1 MRSPISCP
9 SWVIILLVLTII
21 SCNKNDIG
29 APVQPPGKGIS
40 NLVNIQLSGRI
51 TDEGQ
56 QPVSGAIIR
65 SGTLVVQSDI
75 NGNFSFSTL
84 SVNPHA
90 TLVEVNKS
98 GFFRSY
104 KTIEVQPESGQFVD
118 ITLKKQSGDIQFNAQ
133 SGTLQVLN
141 NGGQINFPANAM
153 TDKVSGQQY
162 TGTVS
167 LAAYSL
173 FTSDNSFYSFLPGI
187 KGKDI
192 DKRDVVL
199 HPISMVVAELAGSAS
214 QSLEIAAGTLASV
227 QFPIAATD
235 LGQAPATISM
245 WHYDAGSGI
254 WMEEGKAIKNGSYYE
269 GTVSHFSI
277 WTCADASP
285 LISMQANIT
294 DKNGNG
300 LSYARIQLFENN
312 NEKIISPI
320 ARADGTGYVTISA
333 PANKQL
339 VLKVLNDCGG
349 VLANKNISTANAKL
363 WLGKLEAAVD
373 GNNSLTISGKV
384 DNCKNGGVYNGHV
397 TIDLEGKTYRTG
409 IMDGSFSITM
419 QRCTAG
425 LAMASVVAVDN
436 AGAMESSILQFEV
449 GTGTM
454 DIGTISTCDPANSQF
469 VSYNINGTN
478 YLLQAPADSL
488 VQALSAQANK
498 TIIHCYS
505 GTNKVKPVFSFTFTG
520 EAKPGQYPVGALNI
534 NQDKLAF
541 APSGNIAV
549 EITNYG
555 MPGGFITGKCIGR
568 VKSPSFNQPLPFSFN
583 FKVLRQF

>member
-40 NLVNIQLSGRI
+40 SLVNIQLSGRI

-56 QPVSGAIIR
+56 QPVSGAIVR
-65 SGTLVVQSDI
+65 SGTQVIQSDI
-75 NGNFSFSTL
+75 NGNFTFSVL
-84 SVNPHA
+84 SVNPNA
-90 TLVEVNKS
+90 TLVEVNKA
-98 GFFRSY
+98 GFFRSF

-118 ITLKKQSGDIQFNAQ
+118 IILKKQSRDIQFNAQ
-133 SGTLQVLN
+133 AGTLQVLE
-141 NGGQINFPANAM
+141 NGGQLNFPSNAM
-153 TDKVSGQQY
+153 ADKVNGQQY
-162 TGTVS
+162 TGAVS
-167 LAAYSL
+167 LSAYSMFTTDNNFYSL
-173 FTSDNSFYSFLPGI
+173 FPGN
-187 KGKDI
+187 KGKDL

-199 HPISMVVAELAGSAS
+199 EPFSVMVTELAGSAG
-214 QSLEIAAGTLASV
+214 QSLELGQGTLATV
-227 QFPIAATD
+227 QFPIGSSD
-235 LGQAPATISM
+235 LGRAPATIAM
-245 WHYDAGSGI
+245 WHYDAGTGI

-269 GTVSHFSI
+269 GKVSHFST
-277 WTCADASP
+277 WACAGSSP

-294 DKNGNG
+294 DKNGIG
-300 LSYARIQLFENN
+300 LSFARVQLLGNN
-312 NEKIISPI
+312 AEKKISPI
-320 ARADGTGYVTISA
+320 ARADANGYLTISA
-333 PANKQL
+333 PANHQV
-339 VLKVLNDCGG
+339 VLQVINDCGG
-349 VLANKNISTANAKL
+349 VLANKNISTGSSKL
-363 WLGKLEAAVD
+363 WLGKLAAAVD

-397 TIDLEGKTYRTG
+397 TIDLEGKTYRAG
-409 IMDGSFSITM
+409 ITAGSFSITIL
-419 QRCTAG
+419 RCTAG
-425 LAMASVVAVDN
+425 LAMARLVAVDD
-436 AGAMESSILQFEV
+436 AGAMESGMHQIEV
-449 GTGTM
+449 GTGTHDM
-454 DIGTISTCDPANSQF
+454 GTISTCDPANSQF

-488 VQALSAQANK
+488 VQALSVQPDK
-498 TIIHCYS
+498 TIINCYS
-505 GTNKVKPVFSFTFTG
+505 GTNKVKPAFSFTFNG
-520 EAKPGQYPVGALNI
+520 AAKPGQYPVSALNI

-583 FKVLRQF
+583 FKVLRQY

>member
-29 APVQPPGKGIS
+29 APVQPPVKGIS

-51 TDEGQ
+51 TNEGQ
-56 QPVSGAIIR
+56 QPVSGAIVR
-65 SGTLVVQSDI
+65 SGTQVLQSDI
-75 NGNFSFSTL
+75 NGNFTFSTL
-84 SVNPHA
+84 SVNPNA
-90 TLVEVNKS
+90 TLVEVNKA

-118 ITLKKQSGDIQFNAQ
+118 IILKKQSGDIQFNAQ
-133 SGTLQVLN
+133 AGTLQVLE
-141 NGGQINFPANAM
+141 NGGQINFPSNAM
-153 TDKVSGQQY
+153 ADKVSGQQY
-162 TGTVS
+162 TGAVS
-167 LAAYSL
+167 IAAYSM
-173 FTSDNSFYSFLPGI
+173 FTTDKSFYSLFPGI
-187 KGKDI
+187 KGKDLG
-192 DKRDVVL
+192 KRDVVL
-199 HPISMVVAELAGSAS
+199 EPFSMVVTELAGSAL
-214 QSLEIAAGTLASV
+214 QSLELATGTLATV

-277 WTCADASP
+277 WACADASP

-300 LSYARIQLFENN
+300 LSFARIQLFENN
-312 NEKIISPI
+312 GGKIISPI
-320 ARADGTGYVTISA
+320 TRADGNGYVTISA
-333 PANKQL
+333 PANQQL

-349 VLANKNISTANAKL
+349 VLANKNISTGNAKL

-397 TIDLEGKTYRTG
+397 TIELEGKTYRTG
-409 IMDGSFSITM
+409 IIEGGFSITIL
-419 QRCTAG
+419 RCSAS
-425 LAMASVVAVDN
+425 LALASLVAVDD
-436 AGAMESSILQFEV
+436 AGGMESSVLQVEV
-449 GTGTM
+449 GAGTH
-454 DIGTISTCDPANSQF
+454 DLGTISTCDPANSQF

-488 VQALSAQANK
+488 VQALSVQADK
-498 TIIHCYS
+498 TIINCYS
-505 GTNKVKPVFSFTFTG
+505 GTNKVKPTFSFTFNG
-520 EAKPGQYPVGALNI
+520 AAKPGQYPVSALNI
-534 NQDKLAF
+534 TQDKLAF